1 MYLLSGGIMR
11 YRILT
16 ISREYGSGG
25 GEIAHLIARD
35 LGWKAIDKELINE
48 ISRKGQVTASEAA
61 AFDERVDPWIHRMT
75 RSIWGLGI
83 DGISAV
89 APVDMFDAERA
100 AELTKQVIEEAYRT
114 GECVIV
120 GRGAQFILKGRKDV
134 YHAFIYAGWEDRV
147 RRIKQRMEPG
157 TDAEALI
164 RSMDAKRMEYLRMHF
179 KQNRLDPHLY
189 DIMINPKDQPEKAAQ
204 IILSAMSI

>member
-1 MYLLSGGIMR
+1 MR
-11 YRILT
+11 YRLLT

-35 LGWKAIDKELINE
+35 LGWESIEKELISE
-48 ISRKGQVTASEAA
+48 ISRRGQVTTSEAA

-147 RRIKQRMEPG
+147 RRIKQRIGPG
-157 TDAEALI
+157 KDAEALI
-164 RSMDAKRMEYLRMHF
+164 RSMDAERMEYIRMHF

-189 DIMINPKDQPEKAAQ
+189 DIMMNSKDQPEKAAE

>member
-1 MYLLSGGIMR
+1 MR

-16 ISREYGSGG
+16 ISREFGSGG
-25 GEIAHLIARD
+25 SEIAHLIARD
-35 LGWKAIDKELINE
+35 LGWKSIEKELINE

-75 RSIWGLGI
+75 RSIWGLGV

-89 APVDMFDAERA
+89 APVDLFDAERA
-100 AELTKQVIEEAYRT
+100 AELTRQIIEEAYRT

-134 YHAFIYAGWEDRV
+134 YHAFIYASWEDRV
-147 RRIKQRMEPG
+147 RRIKQRIDPG
-157 TDAEALI
+157 KDAEAFI
-164 RSMDAKRMEYLRMHF
+164 RSMDAERMDYIRMHF

-189 DIMINPKDQPEKAAQ
+189 DIMMNPKDQPEKAAQ
-204 IILSAMSI
+204 IILSAMSL

>member
-1 MYLLSGGIMR
+1 MR

-25 GEIAHLIARD
+25 ADIAHLIARN
-35 LGWKAIDKELINE
+35 LGWKLIDKELINE
-48 ISRKGQVTASEAA
+48 ISRKGQVTESEAA
-61 AFDERVDPWIHRMT
+61 AFDERVDPWIHRVT

-89 APVDMFDAERA
+89 APLDMFDAKRA
-100 AELTKQVIEEAYRT
+100 ADLTKQVIEEAYRA

-120 GRGAQFILKGRKDV
+120 GRGAQFILQQRKDA
-134 YHAFIYAGWEDRV
+134 YHAFIYASWEDRV

-157 TDAEALI
+157 LDAEALI
-164 RSMDAKRMEYLRMHF
+164 RSMEAERMEYIRMHF

-189 DIMINPKDQPEKAAQ
+189 DIMMNSKDQPEMAAQ
-204 IILSAMSI
+204 LILSAMSI